1 MYLSKIHLVN
11 FRLFSDSLFNLQETT
26 LITGKN
32 GAGKT
37 SVLEAIHVILKS
49 RSFRTSSMNSLI
61 NLNEDNFLIN
71 AKLDSKTL
79 TFEKKR
85 RSAPV
90 NNGYK
95 TLSYK
100 YENFPVLINNFS
112 LAFLE
117 SDKEVRR
124 RFLDYFMFH
133 VKHDYIESHRK
144 FKKTLSTRNRA
155 LKKNNEEEINIWTK
169 LLLEQAEK
177 ITADREEIL
186 NQVTSEIP
194 QFFKKLPL
202 DERWKDI
209 GNKLSLKFN
218 RGWEEGQL
226 IEVLRSNFQEDMRRG
241 FTKFGPQRF
250 DLEINILKEKAGDLL
265 SRGEQKLLILL
276 IFLCFGEFISEKIGK
291 KVFYLVDDA
300 AAELDE
306 ENLILAFKSLEKVN
320 GQKIISAI
328 KKPENIKLNNVID
341 L

>member
-202 DERWKDI
+202 DERWEDI

-250 DLEINILKEKAGDLL
+250 DLEINILKEKAGDVL

>member
-11 FRLFSDSLFNLQETT
+11 FRLFSDSLFDLQETT

-49 RSFRTSSMNSLI
+49 RSFRTTSMNSLI
-61 NLNEDNFLIN
+61 NFNEDNFLIN

-79 TFEKKR
+79 TFEKKK

-133 VKHDYIESHRK
+133 VKHDYVESHRK

-169 LLLEQAEK
+169 LLLKQAEK

-186 NQVTSEIP
+186 NQVTAEIP

-250 DLEINILKEKAGDLL
+250 DLEINILKEKAGDVL

-291 KVFYLVDDA
+291 KVFYLIDDA

>member
-61 NLNEDNFLIN
+61 NQNEDNFLIN

-85 RSAPV
+85 RSSPV

-133 VKHDYIESHRK
+133 VKHDYIENHRK
-144 FKKTLSTRNRA
+144 FKKTLSIRNRA

-169 LLLEQAEK
+169 LLVEQSEK
-177 ITADREEIL
+177 ITADRTEIL
-186 NQVTSEIP
+186 NQVTAEVP

-226 IEVLRSNFQEDMRRG
+226 IEILRSNFQEDMRRG

-250 DLEINILKEKAGDLL
+250 DLEINILKEKAGDIL

-320 GQKIISAI
+320 GQKVISAI

>member
-1 MYLSKIHLVN
+1 
-11 FRLFSDSLFNLQETT
+11 
-26 LITGKN
+26 
-32 GAGKT
+32 
-37 SVLEAIHVILKS
+37 
-49 RSFRTSSMNSLI
+49 
-61 NLNEDNFLIN
+61 
-71 AKLDSKTL
+71 
-79 TFEKKR
+79 
-85 RSAPV
+85 
-90 NNGYK
+90 
-95 TLSYK
+95 
-100 YENFPVLINNFS
+100 
-112 LAFLE
+112 
-117 SDKEVRR
+117 
-124 RFLDYFMFH
+124 MFH
-133 VKHDYIESHRK
+133 VKHDYIENHRK
-144 FKKTLSTRNRA
+144 FKKTLSIRNRA

-169 LLLEQAEK
+169 LLVEQSEK
-177 ITADREEIL
+177 ITADRTEIL
-186 NQVTSEIP
+186 NQVTAEVP

-226 IEVLRSNFQEDMRRG
+226 IEILRSNFQEDMRRG

-250 DLEINILKEKAGDLL
+250 DLEINILKEKAGDIL

-276 IFLCFGEFISEKIGK
+276 IFLCFGEFVSEKIGK